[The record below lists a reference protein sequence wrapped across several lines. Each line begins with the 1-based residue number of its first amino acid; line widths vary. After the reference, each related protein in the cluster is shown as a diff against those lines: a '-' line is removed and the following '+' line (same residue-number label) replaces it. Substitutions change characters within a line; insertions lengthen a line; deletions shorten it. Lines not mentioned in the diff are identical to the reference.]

1 MFLLLPLLSAAY
13 VTISPLIATE
23 GELTKN
29 YCPLKGSMATVNGQ
43 ASKTILEYRLLCNVA
58 VLHSNDLIC

>member
-1 MFLLLPLLSAAY
+1 
-13 VTISPLIATE
+13 
-23 GELTKN
+23 
-29 YCPLKGSMATVNGQ
+29 MATVNGQ